1 MHMRAHFPSHPLH
14 VCTRPN
20 QVDVA
25 PLVPAEGLLLAE
37 VHWRDVARGPHGAPA
52 FAPSAAARAASAAF
66 KTGTLYPHIHELHA
80 QGGFDAWLARL
91 QGPRSEA
98 GGGGGG
104 GGGGGASRH
113 ADVDFERLRRVAA
126 AWELHKRQLTE
137 RRQAAQAA
145 KASRA
150 HAPLR
155 GVEIGTSTAHGTYH
169 PTKAPS
175 SVPGAECS
183 PMVDK

>member
-1 MHMRAHFPSHPLH
+1 MRHACAHAPL
-14 VCTRPN
+14 

-52 FAPSAAARAASAAF
+52 FAPSAASRAASAAF
-66 KTGTLYPHIHELHA
+66 KTDTLYPHIHELHA

-91 QGPRSEA
+91 QGPRSD

-126 AWELHKRQLTE
+126 AWEPYKRQLTE
-137 RRQAAQAA
+137 RHQAAQAA
-145 KASRA
+145 KAARA
-150 HAPLR
+150 EGKRLYK
-155 GVEIGTSTAHGTYH
+155 G
-169 PTKAPS
+169 
-175 SVPGAECS
+175 SVR
-183 PMVDK
+183 